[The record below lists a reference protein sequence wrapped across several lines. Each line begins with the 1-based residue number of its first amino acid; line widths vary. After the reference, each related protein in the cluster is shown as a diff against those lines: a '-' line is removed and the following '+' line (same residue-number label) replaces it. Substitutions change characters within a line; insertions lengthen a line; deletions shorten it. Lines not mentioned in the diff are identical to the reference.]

1 MEHAPARPHHEGMSV
16 FVWVMV
22 GLAVWHFTVLLPDRF
37 WGGIMG
43 ALFAALAG
51 ALVTGYALPTPG
63 IPLDNPPGLEEGLWP
78 LPGACAALV
87 LSYWWGAR
95 KEGAD
100 DG

>member
-1 MEHAPARPHHEGMSV
+1 MEGGRPRAHDGPMSV

-43 ALFAALAG
+43 ALFAAIAG
-51 ALVTGYALPTPG
+51 ALVTGYVLPTPG
-63 IPLDNPPGLEEGLWP
+63 VPSANPPGHQEGLWP
-78 LPGACAALV
+78 VPGSVAGLAI
-87 LSYWWGAR
+87 SYWKGVR
-95 KEGAD
+95 